1 MTRTKIGLIGVL
13 IISVLSFMAGYW
25 PQHTKY
31 LDTASDLKLADKQLR
46 EAMNRQRIYRL
57 ENVLLQALNH
67 TAHDEFKEAQ
77 DQTTQF
83 FIEVRTDMSRPDMR
97 QYAADLKDIL
107 AKSAEIDHALALKDQ
122 RAREMLRGVMQQLAR
137 LVGPEPTL
145 SEPPPTIR
153 VTSPPQS

>member
-46 EAMNRQRIYRL
+46 EAMGRQRIYRL
-57 ENVLLQALNH
+57 ENVLLQALDYA
-67 TAHDEFKEAQ
+67 AHDEFKEAQ

-83 FIEVRTDMSRPDMR
+83 FIEARAEISRPDMR
-97 QYAADLKDIL
+97 QYSADLKDIL
-107 AKSAEIDHALALKDQ
+107 AKSTEIDHALALKDQ
-122 RAREMLRGVMQQLAR
+122 RAREMLRGVMQQLGK

-145 SEPPPTIR
+145 SEPPPAYK
-153 VTSPPQS
+153 VAPSP